1 VKSIKQIEKLVQTS
15 ADFAIKNNH
24 SYVTIEHI
32 AIELLKTDQ
41 VIDMITQLGDAD
53 YDQYMEDIAT
63 FVEHKMPKSTF
74 GDKPKLTRKV
84 ENLVQKAL
92 AQIMVGEDNVDAVD
106 LFILVISEEE
116 SMARYLAYTNGITVE
131 EIEQIRKTQADDTSS
146 EELEDFL
153 VNLNDRASASKIDPL
168 IGRVEEVDEVIHI
181 LARRKKNNV
190 LLVGEPGTG
199 KTAIAEGL
207 ALKITRGEVPPTL
220 KNKVIYSLD
229 IGAMTAGTKY
239 RGDFEERLK
248 KVIKSIENNPNSIL
262 FVDEIHTVMGA
273 GAAGGGNLDAANQLK
288 PALGRG
294 TLKTIGATT
303 NEEFTTYFEKDR
315 ALMRRFARVNVEPTD
330 VATTKLILQQLSP
343 VYESFHG
350 VSITVEQV
358 DQMVDLADRYMKST
372 HFPDKAVDVLD
383 GAMARSKLRGSKVT
397 EEKDIID
404 TVSRISKIDVSRV
417 SEGVETN
424 WKTLGD
430 RLKSRIFGQD
440 AAVNALVESIL
451 INKAGLRPRNKPVGS
466 FLFVGPTGTG
476 KTETARALADELNTK
491 LIKFDMSEYSEAH
504 SISRLVG
511 SPPGYVGHAE
521 GKAGS
526 GQLIT
531 EVDTFPN
538 CVLLLDE
545 LEKAHPAVLQV
556 LLQVMDDGKLTSATG
571 KTVDFS
577 NVTLI
582 MTSNLGAADASRTRL
597 GFDAKPGEISR
608 SEIMQAVERGLSPEF
623 RNRLDGIVE
632 FNHLTRDL
640 VLSIVD
646 KIVLETNRL
655 LSSNG
660 SNIVVLLTEK
670 ARQSLA
676 DKGHDV
682 RMGARPLGRVFER
695 EIKKPLSQKIIFE
708 GLNDGMVE
716 VDFENDSFCF
726 RVVEDMRSEK

>member
-1 VKSIKQIEKLVQTS
+1 MKSIKQIEKLVQTS